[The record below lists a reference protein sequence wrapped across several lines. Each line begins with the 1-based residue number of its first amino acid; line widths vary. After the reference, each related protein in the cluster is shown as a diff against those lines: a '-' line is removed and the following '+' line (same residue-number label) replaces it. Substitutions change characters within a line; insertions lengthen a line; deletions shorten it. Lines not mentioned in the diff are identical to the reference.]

1 MFGLGAPELLLI
13 LIIALIVFGP
23 GKLPTI
29 GRALGKSLREFKEAV
44 NTDETKE
51 IADKT
56 DEKSSKNVW
65 CMMFET
71 MAFKFFPIHIKL
83 STSNLKLK
91 KALSSCDSAFFWR
104 GSVGIEP
111 TWEALNPSCWFWRP

>member
-29 GRALGKSLREFKEAV
+29 GRALGKSLREFNEAV
-44 NTDETKE
+44 NTDEKKE

-56 DEKSSKNVW
+56 DEKSSKNV
-65 CMMFET
+65 
-71 MAFKFFPIHIKL
+71 
-83 STSNLKLK
+83 
-91 KALSSCDSAFFWR
+91 
-104 GSVGIEP
+104 
-111 TWEALNPSCWFWRP
+111 